1 LVESK
6 YNNRFPANRQVIIN
20 VAGNVQD
27 IDLDSK
33 LLDHA
38 LENILSNAYKYSEEG
53 NIFMD
58 ITFDYEQVKIAIKDN
73 GIGIPENDLVNLFQP
88 FYRAG
93 NTTEIEGTGLGLSI
107 VKEFIEK
114 HNGQIFVESEL
125 NKGTTVNVILPFTS

>member
-1 LVESK
+1 
-6 YNNRFPANRQVIIN
+6 
-20 VAGNVQD
+20 
-27 IDLDSK
+27 
-33 LLDHA
+33 
-38 LENILSNAYKYSEEG
+38 
-53 NIFMD
+53 
-58 ITFDYEQVKIAIKDN
+58 QVKIAIKDN

>member
-1 LVESK
+1 M
-6 YNNRFPANRQVIIN
+6 
-20 VAGNVQD
+20 
-27 IDLDSK
+27 DSK

-114 HNGQIFVESEL
+114 HNGQIFVESKL